1 MPRIFGVALV
11 ALALAAG
18 TPGAVATSASA
29 EFPPTVKLPAT
40 FPPTA
45 TASAATASAVAAS
58 GKTDK
63 IPGRYVVTLKETAT
77 DKQSGADDVV
87 TAAIEHASTM
97 GAVVH
102 RVYRHALHGYAASM
116 SSRTAATLAND
127 PQVQTVQQ
135 DRWVRA
141 TAQSTPTG
149 VNRVDAD
156 LSRAAAIN
164 GVDTRVNA
172 DVAVIDT
179 GIDMRHPDLNVYR
192 AGGKNCWMPYLPPS
206 DMNGH
211 GTHVAGTIGAL
222 DNGTGVVGVAPGVRL
237 WPVQVLSP
245 AGIGTT
251 SSVLCGIDYVAQ
263 NADRIEVA
271 NMSLGGTGTDD
282 GNCGRTNGDAMHR
295 AVCNAVA
302 RGVTYTVAAG
312 NDHADAKN
320 TVPAAYDEVITVSAL
335 ADFDG
340 KPGGLGRPTC
350 RTDQDDTFADFSNYG
365 PDVDLI
371 APGVCIPSTHYNQS
385 YTTMSGTSMA
395 APHVAGGAALYR
407 ATHPTASPGT
417 VKAALQRAGSLDWS
431 WPSQD
436 GDTVKDRLL
445 RVSAF

>member
-192 AGGKNCWMPYLPPS
+192 AGGN
-206 DMNGH
+206 N
-211 GTHVAGTIGAL
+211 
-222 DNGTGVVGVAPGVRL
+222 
-237 WPVQVLSP
+237 
-245 AGIGTT
+245 
-251 SSVLCGIDYVAQ
+251 
-263 NADRIEVA
+263 
-271 NMSLGGTGTDD
+271 
-282 GNCGRTNGDAMHR
+282 
-295 AVCNAVA
+295 
-302 RGVTYTVAAG
+302 
-312 NDHADAKN
+312 
-320 TVPAAYDEVITVSAL
+320 
-335 ADFDG
+335 
-340 KPGGLGRPTC
+340 
-350 RTDQDDTFADFSNYG
+350 
-365 PDVDLI
+365 
-371 APGVCIPSTHYNQS
+371 
-385 YTTMSGTSMA
+385 
-395 APHVAGGAALYR
+395 
-407 ATHPTASPGT
+407 
-417 VKAALQRAGSLDWS
+417 
-431 WPSQD
+431 
-436 GDTVKDRLL
+436 
-445 RVSAF
+445 